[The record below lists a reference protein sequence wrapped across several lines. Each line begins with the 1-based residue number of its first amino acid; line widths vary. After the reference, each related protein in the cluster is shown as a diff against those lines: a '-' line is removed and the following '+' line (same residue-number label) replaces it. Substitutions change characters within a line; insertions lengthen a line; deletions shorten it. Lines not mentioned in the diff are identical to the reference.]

1 MKNKKVIIILAT
13 LIVLIGG
20 VFLVNS
26 IYQNKNK
33 INKTK
38 RKRQNNLAKIM
49 VKY

>member
-26 IYQNKNK
+26 IYQNKIRLTKLREKDK
-33 INKTK
+33 I
-38 RKRQNNLAKIM
+38 I
-49 VKY
+49 